1 MPVTISSKILLLLTP
16 VRRVLEHNQAISV
29 DSYNLQLTSLM
40 ISYSIIKNRT
50 QSIIIFDFNAE
61 MYSSLVKIQKNQSF
75 KVHHKSMK
83 LILGVFEGTENSKKG
98 VKTLLWS

>member
-1 MPVTISSKILLLLTP
+1 
-16 VRRVLEHNQAISV
+16 
-29 DSYNLQLTSLM
+29 M

-83 LILGVFEGTENSKKG
+83 LILGVFEGTENNKKG
-98 VKTLLWS
+98 VKTLLWSWSVPYICPKECHVSVVLEYYIKY

>member
-1 MPVTISSKILLLLTP
+1 
-16 VRRVLEHNQAISV
+16 
-29 DSYNLQLTSLM
+29 M

-61 MYSSLVKIQKNQSF
+61 MYSSLVQSF